1 MVISCSIKNNK
12 NFHMKKL
19 FLSLITLI
27 TVAAFAQEQT
37 VVADANAQ
45 KRTLAAGFTGISVSD
60 GVDLYLTQGDEE
72 SVAVS
77 ASDQKYMERFKT
89 EVENGILKIYFDN
102 KGINWAANEK
112 RKLKAYVSFKT
123 LEKLH
128 ASGGADVK
136 VQGSLDVASLDIK
149 FTSGSALNGKLKAKE
164 LTVEQNSGSSINI
177 SGSAD
182 KIKVDVSS
190 GAIFKSYD
198 LAVDYCDAKASSGG
212 GVRITINKELS
223 AKANSGGGVKY
234 KGEGVIKEINV
245 NSGGSVKKA

>member
-1 MVISCSIKNNK
+1 
-12 NFHMKKL
+12 MKKL
-19 FLSLITLI
+19 LFSLVTFISL
-27 TVAAFAQEQT
+27 AAFAQEKD
-37 VVADANAQ
+37 VVNDANAQ
-45 KRTLAAGFTGISVSD
+45 KRTLNASFTGIDVSN
-60 GVDLYLTQGDEE
+60 GIDLYLTQGNEE

-77 ASDQKYMERFKT
+77 ASEEKYIERIKT
-89 EVENGILKIYFDN
+89 VVEAGVLKIYFEN
-102 KGINWAANEK
+102 KGINIVINDK
-112 RKLKAYVSFKT
+112 RKLRAYVSFKT

-128 ASGGADVK
+128 ASSGADVSIQNSID
-136 VQGSLDVASLDIK
+136 VANLDVK
-149 FTSGSALNGKLKAKE
+149 FTSGSSFSGKLKAKE

-177 SGSAD
+177 SGSAE

-212 GVRITINKELS
+212 GVRVTINKELS

-234 KGEGVIKEINV
+234 KGDAVIKEVNV

>member
-1 MVISCSIKNNK
+1 
-12 NFHMKKL
+12 MKKL
-19 FLSLITLI
+19 LLSLITLV
-27 TVAAFAQEQT
+27 TVAAFAQEKT

-45 KRTLAAGFTGISVSD
+45 KRTLSGSFTGINVSN
-60 GVDLYLTQGDEE
+60 GVELYLTQGNEE
-72 SVAVS
+72 SIAVS
-77 ASDQKYMERFKT
+77 ASEEKYMERFKT
-89 EVENGILKIYFDN
+89 VVEDGVLKIYFDN
-102 KGINWAANEK
+102 KGINWALTDK

-128 ASGGADVK
+128 ASGGATVK
-136 VQGSLDVASLDIK
+136 LQGTIEFAGLDVK
-149 FTSGSALNGKLKAKE
+149 FTSGSSFYGKVKAKE

-177 SGSAD
+177 EGSAN

-212 GVRITINKELS
+212 SVRVTINKELS
-223 AKANSGGGVKY
+223 AKANSGGGVRY
-234 KGEGVIKEINV
+234 KGDAVIKDINV

>member
-1 MVISCSIKNNK
+1 
-12 NFHMKKL
+12 MKKL
-19 FLSLITLI
+19 FLSLFTLI
-27 TVAAFAQEQT
+27 SVTAFAQEKT
-37 VVADANAQ
+37 VITDANAQ
-45 KRTLAAGFTGISVSD
+45 KRTLNASFTGISVSD
-60 GVDLYLTQGDEE
+60 GVDLYLSQDNEE

-77 ASDQKYMERFKT
+77 ASEEKYMERFKT
-89 EVENGILKIYFDN
+89 VVEDGILKIYFDN
-102 KGINWAANEK
+102 KGINWAVNDK

-136 VQGSLDVASLDIK
+136 IQGSLDVTNLEVK
-149 FTSGSALNGKLKAKE
+149 FTSGSSFSGKLKATE

-198 LAVDYCDAKASSGG
+198 LAVNYCDAKASSGG

-234 KGEGVIKEINV
+234 KGDAVIKDINV
-245 NSGGSVKKA
+245 NSGGTVKKA

>member
-1 MVISCSIKNNK
+1 
-12 NFHMKKL
+12 MKKL
-19 FLSLITLI
+19 FLSLITFI
-27 TVAAFAQEQT
+27 AVAAFAQEKT
-37 VVADANAQ
+37 VIADANAQ
-45 KRTLAAGFTGISVSD
+45 KRTLNASFTGISVSD
-60 GVDLYLTQGDEE
+60 GVDLYLTQDNEE

-77 ASDQKYMERFKT
+77 AAEEKYMERFKT
-89 EVENGILKIYFDN
+89 VVEDGILKIYFDN
-102 KGINWAANEK
+102 KGINWAVNDK

-136 VQGSLDVASLDIK
+136 IQGSLDVTNLEVK
-149 FTSGSALNGKLKAKE
+149 FTSGSSFSGKLKASE

-177 SGSAD
+177 SGSAE

-198 LAVDYCDAKASSGG
+198 LSVNYCDAKASSGG

-234 KGEGVIKEINV
+234 KGDAVIKDINV

>member
-1 MVISCSIKNNK
+1 
-12 NFHMKKL
+12 MKKL
-19 FLSLITLI
+19 FLSLITFI
-27 TVAAFAQEQT
+27 TLAAVAQEKT
-37 VVADANAQ
+37 VINDANAQ
-45 KRTLAAGFTGISVSD
+45 KRTLNASFAAISVSD

-77 ASDQKYMERFKT
+77 ASDEKYMERFKT
-89 EVENGILKIYFDN
+89 EVENGVLKIYYDT
-102 KGINWAANEK
+102 KGINWSSNDK
-112 RKLKAYVSFKT
+112 RKLRAYVSFKT
-123 LEKLH
+123 LTQLH

-136 VQGSLDVASLDIK
+136 IQGSMNADNLDVK
-149 FTSGSALNGKLKAKE
+149 FTSGSAFNGKITAKE

-198 LAVDYCDAKASSGG
+198 LTVDYCDAKASSGG
-212 GVRITINKELS
+212 GIRITINKELS

-234 KGEGVIKEINV
+234 KGDAVIKDINV